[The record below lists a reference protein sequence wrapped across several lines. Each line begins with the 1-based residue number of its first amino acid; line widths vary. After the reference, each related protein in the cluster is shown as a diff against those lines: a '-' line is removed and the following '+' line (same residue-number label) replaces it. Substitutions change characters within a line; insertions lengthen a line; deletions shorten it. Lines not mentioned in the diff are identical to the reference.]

1 MQTKY
6 TTNQSSHFKYILIW
20 FLVLLLSVAVSLF
33 IGSTGIT
40 WKFDNQL
47 EWTIFYKLRVPRTLL
62 ALIAGMGLVMSG
74 HIYQTIL
81 NNPLADSF
89 TLGLASGATF
99 GSALAVFLGVSIW
112 FVPLFSIFF
121 SMLTLI
127 IIVLV
132 TETMVKTF
140 HVATMILSGI
150 FIGAFFSAALYILL
164 LIKPDKVN
172 NMVSYMFGSVASA
185 ERITVEITG
194 VVTIICIVLLL
205 GMSHVIKLIQL
216 GEDKVITLGVNV
228 RFISWFCLLIAAV
241 MTAVII
247 SFTGIIGFIGMIV
260 PQVVRRVY
268 RVPMFIKMILNI
280 LIGGSLLLIADTIGR
295 VIISPIQIPVGIVLS
310 IIAIPVMMYLMITEQ
325 RKKKKAT
332 FNVVIFHIVNTN
344 LLVVYLT
351 NWCF

>member
-1 MQTKY
+1 MTKNHNVY
-6 TTNQSSHFKYILIW
+6 RHVVIW
-20 FLVLLLSVAVSLF
+20 FLVLLFAIGISLF
-33 IGSTGIT
+33 VGSTGIT

-74 HIYQTIL
+74 QIYQTIL

-121 SMLTLI
+121 SLLTLI
-127 IIVLV
+127 VVVMI

-150 FIGAFFSAALYILL
+150 FIGAFFSSALYILL
-164 LIKPDKVN
+164 LLKPDKVN
-172 NMVSYMFGSVASA
+172 SMVSYMFGSVSSA
-185 ERITVEITG
+185 EKITVEITG
-194 VVTIICIVLLL
+194 IVTLICILILFM
-205 GMSHVIKLIQL
+205 MSHYIKMIQL
-216 GEDKVITLGVNV
+216 GEDKATTLGVNV
-228 RFISWFCLLIAAV
+228 RLISWTCLLLAAI

-260 PQVVRRVY
+260 PQVVKRVY
-268 RVPMFIKMILNI
+268 KVPINVQMILNL
-280 LIGGSLLLIADTIGR
+280 LIGGALLLIADTVGR
-295 VIISPIQIPVGIVLS
+295 IIISPIQIPVGIILS
-310 IIAIPVMMYLMITEQ
+310 IIAIPIMMYLMITEQ
-325 RKKKKAT
+325 RKKERT
-332 FNVVIFHIVNTN
+332 
-344 LLVVYLT
+344 Y
-351 NWCF
+351 

>member
-1 MQTKY
+1 M
-6 TTNQSSHFKYILIW
+6 TNNKIYRHVVIW
-20 FLVLLLSVAVSLF
+20 FLVLLFAIGISLF
-33 IGSTGIT
+33 VGSTGIT

-74 HIYQTIL
+74 QIYQTIL

-99 GSALAVFLGVSIW
+99 GSALAVFIGVSIW

-121 SMLTLI
+121 SLLTLI
-127 IIVLV
+127 VVVLI

-150 FIGAFFSAALYILL
+150 FIGAFFSSALYILL
-164 LIKPDKVN
+164 LLKPDKVN
-172 NMVSYMFGSVASA
+172 GMVSYMFGSVSSA

-194 VVTIICIVLLL
+194 IVTLICILILFM
-205 GMSHVIKLIQL
+205 MSQYIKMIQL
-216 GEDKVITLGVNV
+216 GEDKATTLGVNV
-228 RFISWFCLLIAAV
+228 RLISWTCLLLAAI

-268 RVPMFIKMILNI
+268 KVPINVQMILNL
-280 LIGGSLLLIADTIGR
+280 LIGGALLLIADTIGR
-295 VIISPIQIPVGIVLS
+295 IIISPIQIPVGIILS
-310 IIAIPVMMYLMITEQ
+310 IIAIPIMMYLMITEQ
-325 RKKKKAT
+325 RKKERT
-332 FNVVIFHIVNTN
+332 
-344 LLVVYLT
+344 Y
-351 NWCF
+351 

>member
-1 MQTKY
+1 M
-6 TTNQSSHFKYILIW
+6 TNNHNVYRHVVIW
-20 FLVLLLSVAVSLF
+20 FLVLLFAIGISLF
-33 IGSTGIT
+33 VGSTGIT

-74 HIYQTIL
+74 QIYQTIL

-99 GSALAVFLGVSIW
+99 GSALAVFIGVSIW

-121 SMLTLI
+121 SLLTLI
-127 IIVLV
+127 VVVLI

-150 FIGAFFSAALYILL
+150 FIGAFFSSALYILL
-164 LIKPDKVN
+164 LLKPDKVN
-172 NMVSYMFGSVASA
+172 SMVSYMFGSVSSA
-185 ERITVEITG
+185 EKITVEIIG
-194 VVTIICIVLLL
+194 IVTLICILILFM
-205 GMSHVIKLIQL
+205 MSHYIKMIQL
-216 GEDKVITLGVNV
+216 GEDKATTLGVNV
-228 RFISWFCLLIAAV
+228 RLISWTCLLLAAI

-268 RVPMFIKMILNI
+268 KVPINVQMILNL
-280 LIGGSLLLIADTIGR
+280 LIGGALLLIADTIGR
-295 VIISPIQIPVGIVLS
+295 IIISPIQIPVGIILS
-310 IIAIPVMMYLMITEQ
+310 IIAIPIMMYLMITEQ
-325 RKKKKAT
+325 RKKERT
-332 FNVVIFHIVNTN
+332 
-344 LLVVYLT
+344 Y
-351 NWCF
+351 

>member
-1 MQTKY
+1 MTKNHNVY
-6 TTNQSSHFKYILIW
+6 RHVVIW
-20 FLVLLLSVAVSLF
+20 FLVLLFAIGISLF
-33 IGSTGIT
+33 VGSTGIT

-74 HIYQTIL
+74 QIYQTIL

-99 GSALAVFLGVSIW
+99 GSALAVFIGVSIW

-121 SMLTLI
+121 SLLTLI
-127 IIVLV
+127 VVVLI

-150 FIGAFFSAALYILL
+150 FIGAFFNSALYILL
-164 LIKPDKVN
+164 LLKPDKVN
-172 NMVSYMFGSVASA
+172 SMVSYMFGSVSSA
-185 ERITVEITG
+185 EKITVEITG
-194 VVTIICIVLLL
+194 IVSLICILILFM
-205 GMSHVIKLIQL
+205 MSHFIKMIQL
-216 GEDKVITLGVNV
+216 GEDKATTLGVNV
-228 RFISWFCLLIAAV
+228 RLISWTCLLLAAI

-268 RVPMFIKMILNI
+268 KVPINVQMILNL
-280 LIGGSLLLIADTIGR
+280 LIGGALLLIADTVGR
-295 VIISPIQIPVGIVLS
+295 IIISPIQIPVGIILS
-310 IIAIPVMMYLMITEQ
+310 IIAIPIMMYLMITEQ
-325 RKKKKAT
+325 RKKERT
-332 FNVVIFHIVNTN
+332 
-344 LLVVYLT
+344 Y
-351 NWCF
+351 

>member
-1 MQTKY
+1 M
-6 TTNQSSHFKYILIW
+6 TNNHKVYRHVVIW
-20 FLVLLLSVAVSLF
+20 FLVLLFAIGISLF
-33 IGSTGIT
+33 VGSTGIT

-74 HIYQTIL
+74 QIYQTIL

-99 GSALAVFLGVSIW
+99 GSALAVFIGVSIW

-121 SMLTLI
+121 SLLTLI
-127 IIVLV
+127 VVVLI

-150 FIGAFFSAALYILL
+150 FIGAFFSSALYILL
-164 LIKPDKVN
+164 LLKPDKVN
-172 NMVSYMFGSVASA
+172 SMVSYMFGSVSSA
-185 ERITVEITG
+185 EKITVVITG
-194 VVTIICIVLLL
+194 IVSLICILILFM
-205 GMSHVIKLIQL
+205 MSHYIKMIQL
-216 GEDKVITLGVNV
+216 GEDKATTLGVNV
-228 RFISWFCLLIAAV
+228 RLISWTCLLLAAI

-268 RVPMFIKMILNI
+268 KVPINVQMFLNL
-280 LIGGSLLLIADTIGR
+280 LIGGALLLIADTVGR
-295 VIISPIQIPVGIVLS
+295 IIISPIQIPVGIILS
-310 IIAIPVMMYLMITEQ
+310 IIAIPIMMYLMITEQ
-325 RKKKKAT
+325 RKKERT
-332 FNVVIFHIVNTN
+332 
-344 LLVVYLT
+344 Y
-351 NWCF
+351 

>member
-1 MQTKY
+1 MTKNHNVY
-6 TTNQSSHFKYILIW
+6 RHVVIW
-20 FLVLLLSVAVSLF
+20 FLVLLFAIGISLF
-33 IGSTGIT
+33 VGSTGIT

-74 HIYQTIL
+74 QIYQTIL

-99 GSALAVFLGVSIW
+99 GSALAVFIGVSIW

-121 SMLTLI
+121 SLLTLI
-127 IIVLV
+127 VVVLI

-150 FIGAFFSAALYILL
+150 FIGAFFSSALYILL
-164 LIKPDKVN
+164 LLKPDKVN
-172 NMVSYMFGSVASA
+172 SMVSYMFGSVSSA
-185 ERITVEITG
+185 EKITVEITG
-194 VVTIICIVLLL
+194 IVTLICIFILFM
-205 GMSHVIKLIQL
+205 MSHYIKMIQL
-216 GEDKVITLGVNV
+216 GEDKATTLGVNV
-228 RFISWFCLLIAAV
+228 RLISWTCLLLAAI

-268 RVPMFIKMILNI
+268 KVPINVQMMLNL
-280 LIGGSLLLIADTIGR
+280 LIGGALLLIADTVGR
-295 VIISPIQIPVGIVLS
+295 IIISPIQIPVGIILS
-310 IIAIPVMMYLMITEQ
+310 IIAIPIMMYLMITEQ
-325 RKKKKAT
+325 RKKERT
-332 FNVVIFHIVNTN
+332 
-344 LLVVYLT
+344 Y
-351 NWCF
+351 

>member
-1 MQTKY
+1 M
-6 TTNQSSHFKYILIW
+6 TNNHKVYRHVVIW
-20 FLVLLLSVAVSLF
+20 FLVLLFAIGISLF
-33 IGSTGIT
+33 VGSTGIT

-74 HIYQTIL
+74 QIYQTIL

-99 GSALAVFLGVSIW
+99 GSALAVFIGVSIW

-121 SMLTLI
+121 SLLTLI
-127 IIVLV
+127 VVVLI

-150 FIGAFFSAALYILL
+150 FIGAFFSSALYILL
-164 LIKPDKVN
+164 LLKPDKVN
-172 NMVSYMFGSVASA
+172 SMVSYMFGSVSSA
-185 ERITVEITG
+185 EKITVEITG
-194 VVTIICIVLLL
+194 IVSLICILILFM
-205 GMSHVIKLIQL
+205 MSHYIKMIQL
-216 GEDKVITLGVNV
+216 GEDKATTLGVNV
-228 RFISWFCLLIAAV
+228 RLISWTCLLLAAI

-268 RVPMFIKMILNI
+268 KVPINVQMILNL
-280 LIGGSLLLIADTIGR
+280 LIGGALLLIADTVGR
-295 VIISPIQIPVGIVLS
+295 IIISPIQIPVGIILS
-310 IIAIPVMMYLMITEQ
+310 IIAIPIMMYLMITEQ
-325 RKKKKAT
+325 RKKERT
-332 FNVVIFHIVNTN
+332 
-344 LLVVYLT
+344 Y
-351 NWCF
+351 

>member
-1 MQTKY
+1 MTKNHNVY
-6 TTNQSSHFKYILIW
+6 RHVVIW
-20 FLVLLLSVAVSLF
+20 FLVLLFAIGISLF
-33 IGSTGIT
+33 VGSTGIT

-74 HIYQTIL
+74 QIYQTIL

-99 GSALAVFLGVSIW
+99 GSALAVFIGVSIW

-121 SMLTLI
+121 SLLTLI
-127 IIVLV
+127 VVVLI

-150 FIGAFFSAALYILL
+150 FIGAFFSSTLYILL
-164 LIKPDKVN
+164 LLKPDKVN
-172 NMVSYMFGSVASA
+172 SMVSYMFGSVSSA
-185 ERITVEITG
+185 EKITVEITG
-194 VVTIICIVLLL
+194 IVTLICILILFM
-205 GMSHVIKLIQL
+205 MSHYIKMIQL
-216 GEDKVITLGVNV
+216 GEDKATTLGVNV
-228 RFISWFCLLIAAV
+228 RLISWTCLLLAAI

-268 RVPMFIKMILNI
+268 KVPINVQMMLNL
-280 LIGGSLLLIADTIGR
+280 LIGGALLLIADTIGR
-295 VIISPIQIPVGIVLS
+295 IIISPIQIPVGIILS
-310 IIAIPVMMYLMITEQ
+310 IIAIPIMMYLMITEQ
-325 RKKKKAT
+325 RKKERT
-332 FNVVIFHIVNTN
+332 
-344 LLVVYLT
+344 Y
-351 NWCF
+351 

>member
-1 MQTKY
+1 MTKNHNVY
-6 TTNQSSHFKYILIW
+6 RHVVIW
-20 FLVLLLSVAVSLF
+20 FLVLLFVIGISLF
-33 IGSTGIT
+33 VGSTGIT

-74 HIYQTIL
+74 QIYQTIL

-99 GSALAVFLGVSIW
+99 GSALAVFIGVSIW

-121 SMLTLI
+121 SLLTLI
-127 IIVLV
+127 VVVLI

-150 FIGAFFSAALYILL
+150 FIGAFFSSALYILL
-164 LIKPDKVN
+164 LLKPDKVN
-172 NMVSYMFGSVASA
+172 SMVSYMFGSVSSA
-185 ERITVEITG
+185 EKITVEITG
-194 VVTIICIVLLL
+194 IVTLICIFILFM
-205 GMSHVIKLIQL
+205 MSHYIKMIQL
-216 GEDKVITLGVNV
+216 GEDKATTLGVNV
-228 RFISWFCLLIAAV
+228 RLISWTCLLLAAI

-268 RVPMFIKMILNI
+268 KVPINVQMMLNL
-280 LIGGSLLLIADTIGR
+280 LIGGALLLIADTVGR
-295 VIISPIQIPVGIVLS
+295 IIISPIQIPVGIILS
-310 IIAIPVMMYLMITEQ
+310 IIAIPIMMYLMITEQ
-325 RKKKKAT
+325 RKKERT
-332 FNVVIFHIVNTN
+332 
-344 LLVVYLT
+344 Y
-351 NWCF
+351 